1 MMKHAMT
8 KPKADS
14 SKPKKVKNIER
25 SKLTGKTG
33 RLHVPRQELGGL
45 TTARFKATRK
55 PPKRA
60 AEAAAGGAEGGGEGA
75 ARKKRKK

>member
-60 AEAAAGGAEGGGEGA
+60 AEGAEGGGEGA